1 MQVKLILPYVLLTI
15 LIAGA
20 GMFIITRL
28 VAGAARERFTL
39 QVQSVSRSA
48 TETIVRVERAQIDA
62 LRLLAFSRGLPTAV
76 ADLDAQ
82 QAQELIEP
90 VALNARVAVVTVV
103 DSDGLELVSL
113 TLEPNGTTFTASSGA
128 DLTGFPIVSRVLAG
142 EADALGDKFAD
153 LLMLEAG
160 RFVFT
165 SAALLD
171 DTGEVVGALLVGT
184 PLQNVVGEVR
194 FQSQADVAALLDAQG
209 AVITAADP
217 ALTLDPTVA
226 GQIMSG
232 QLSSFGRVVT
242 IEGQPMWML
251 YAPLRIRERTVGILA
266 TGLSGASLD
275 QDETNSRNSL
285 IAIFG
290 LGTLAVIA
298 LGFVLARGIIR
309 PVRQLQAMARAVAAG
324 DLQQQLALDQRD
336 EIGELAEAFTDMTS
350 RLRQRTAEADRLYA
364 EMAQR
369 AAELED
375 LNAQLRK
382 AQQQLIQS
390 EKLASVGQLTAGI
403 VHDVKNPLAVI
414 KGVAELIQDDDQ
426 ALSPFA
432 REQLSLIREN
442 ASRANAIV
450 SKLLTFARQTP
461 PDLNRRD
468 LREPLG
474 TAVRLTEFNAN
485 KAGVRVSTHTPA
497 DPVYVIFDQHQIEQV
512 IINLIQN
519 ALQAMPGGGQ
529 LDLCLEAGEAWS
541 TLTVRDTGQGI
552 APEHLH
558 RVFDPFFTT
567 KAAADG
573 TGLGLS
579 VTYGIVAE
587 HGGEIRVESEPGQGA
602 VFRVRLPMAGKK
614 EGR

>member
-1 MQVKLILPYVLLTI
+1 LQVKLILPYVLLTI

-48 TETIVRVERAQIDA
+48 TETVVRVERAQIDA
-62 LRLLAFSRGLPTAV
+62 LRLLAFTGGLPAAV
-76 ADLDAQ
+76 ADFDAQ
-82 QAQELIEP
+82 SARDLIEP

-103 DSDGLELVSL
+103 DSDGVELVSL
-113 TLEPNGTTFTASSGA
+113 SLDPAGTSFAASGGA
-128 DLTGFPIVSRVLAG
+128 DLSRFPIVSRVLAG

-153 LLMLEAG
+153 LLTLGTG
-160 RFVFT
+160 RFIFT
-165 SAALLD
+165 SAPLID
-171 DTGEVVGALLVGT
+171 DTGEIVGALMVGT
-184 PLQNVVGEVR
+184 PLQAAVEEVR
-194 FQSQADVAALLDAQG
+194 VQSRADVAVLLDVQG
-209 AVITAADP
+209 AVITSEGAELA
-217 ALTLDPTVA
+217 LDPTVA
-226 GQIMSG
+226 AQIMTG
-232 QLSSFGRVVT
+232 QLPSLARVATVN
-242 IEGQPMWML
+242 GQPMWML
-251 YAPLRIRERTVGILA
+251 YVPLRVRERTVGVLG
-266 TGLSGASLD
+266 TGLSGASLE
-275 QDETNSRNSL
+275 QDETDTRNGL

-298 LGFVLARGIIR
+298 LGYVLARGIVR

-324 DLQQQLALDQRD
+324 DLQQQLTLDQQD
-336 EIGELAEAFTDMTS
+336 EIGELAEAFTDMTA
-350 RLRQRTAEADRLYA
+350 RLRKRTAEADRLYG
-364 EMAQR
+364 EMASR

-375 LNAQLRK
+375 LNAQLRT
-382 AQQQLIQS
+382 AQKQLIQS

-414 KGVAELIQDDDQ
+414 KGIAELVQEDE
-426 ALSPFA
+426 AGLSPFA

-442 ASRANAIV
+442 ATRANAIV
-450 SKLLTFARQTP
+450 SKLLTFARQTA
-461 PDLNRRD
+461 PDLKRRD

-485 KAGVRVSTHTPA
+485 KAGVRVTVRVPDEPVPVVF
-497 DPVYVIFDQHQIEQV
+497 DPQQIEQV

-519 ALQAMPGGGQ
+519 ALQAMPQGGR
-529 LDLCLEAGEAWS
+529 LDLILEANGDWS
-541 TLTVRDTGQGI
+541 ALTVRDTGLGI
-552 APEHLH
+552 APEHLS

-567 KAAADG
+567 RAAADG

-587 HGGEIRVESEPGQGA
+587 HGGDIRVESELGEGA
-602 VFRVRLPMAGKK
+602 VFHVRLPTADKR
-614 EGR
+614 ES